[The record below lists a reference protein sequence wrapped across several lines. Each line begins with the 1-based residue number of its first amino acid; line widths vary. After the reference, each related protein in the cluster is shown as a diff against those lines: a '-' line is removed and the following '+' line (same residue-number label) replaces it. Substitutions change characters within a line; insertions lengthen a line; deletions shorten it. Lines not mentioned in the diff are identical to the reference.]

1 MSRSARRKSL
11 ALHLVSQMAEREAEA
26 LTLIPELRLQ
36 TERPQPEIL
45 FKVLSCPWCGRGTP
59 PPAPLREVAFR
70 DGATVGSPRSLPH
83 LPQVSVLWCEELT
96 ARSLLPLSL
105 RRLGDGPT
113 RLRFSTRAAFW
124 ARFVGT
130 DRPSRDDTI
139 RGLTMLDLR
148 EAWLDDLARAFG
160 GGEGRPVTARG
171 KAELVL
177 PACTRRARSGDQAWR
192 TDDAAAPRRTLH
204 FLTSHLEGGA
214 VARLNDV
221 YLAARMRAVADRLRA
236 ADRPGTPI

>member
-1 MSRSARRKSL
+1 MRKSR
-11 ALHLVSQMAEREAEA
+11 ALHLVAQMAEREAEA
-26 LTLIPELRLQ
+26 LTLIPELRVP

-45 FKVLSCPWCGRGTP
+45 FKILSCPWCGRGTP

-70 DGATVGSPRSLPH
+70 DGWATVGSSRSLP
-83 LPQVSVLWCEELT
+83 QISVLWCEELT

-105 RRLGDGPT
+105 RRLADGPT

-124 ARFVGT
+124 ARVVGT
-130 DRPSRDDTI
+130 DRPSREDTV

-148 EAWLDDLARAFG
+148 EAWLDDLARACRG
-160 GGEGRPVTARG
+160 REGRPVSARG
-171 KAELVL
+171 EAELVL
-177 PACTRRARSGDQAWR
+177 PACTRRSRSGDRAWR

-214 VARLNDV
+214 VARLNDA